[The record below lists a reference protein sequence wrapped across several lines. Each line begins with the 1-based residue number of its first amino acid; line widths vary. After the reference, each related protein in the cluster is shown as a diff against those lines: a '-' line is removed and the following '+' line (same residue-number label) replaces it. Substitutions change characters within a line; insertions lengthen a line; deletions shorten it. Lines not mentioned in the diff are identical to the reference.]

1 MEEQAVMEAIRSLRD
16 HMGLGQVEFADKL
29 GVAYPSVQRY
39 ERVRPPT
46 DHERL
51 IALAVLAKSVGRP
64 DLEDQFVQAVVEDLP
79 SQLMDYVRAR
89 TKRRQSI
96 DNDPVPDEFAADFRI
111 LLAVALASKADECA
125 RTVWDVILLIARN
138 QRKNTR

>member
-1 MEEQAVMEAIRSLRD
+1 M
-16 HMGLGQVEFADKL
+16 
-29 GVAYPSVQRY
+29 
-39 ERVRPPT
+39 RPPT

-89 TKRRQSI
+89 TRRRQSI
-96 DNDPVPDEFAADFRI
+96 DNDPVPDEFAADFRT
-111 LLAVALASKADECA
+111 LMAVALAGKADERA
-125 RTVWDVILLIARN
+125 KTVWGVILLIARN
-138 QRKNTR
+138 YQRTGNR